1 MNFEINFPLI
11 FQASLQVVTP
21 SREKLNIAATEDI
34 GDSLY
39 SRKVLGVSTTES
51 NSFYDIKSSVME
63 KVKSLAVTLY

>member
-1 MNFEINFPLI
+1 M
-11 FQASLQVVTP
+11 TP

-39 SRKVLGVSTTES
+39 SGKVLGVSTTES
-51 NSFYDIKSSVME
+51 SSFYDIKSSVME